1 MGLLMIWNDLY
12 KEVRKRFRSQMYS
25 SYATN
30 ITSYTISLFSYIT
43 KQKIDLEKL
52 WKTQLVAPEIKDFLY
67 ELSEIVHDHITAL
80 PKGIDLVLRYPL

>member
-1 MGLLMIWNDLY
+1 
-12 KEVRKRFRSQMYS
+12 MYS

-52 WKTQLVAPEIKDFLY
+52 WKTQLVAPEIKDFL
-67 ELSEIVHDHITAL
+67 
-80 PKGIDLVLRYPL
+80 

>member
-12 KEVRKRFRSQMYS
+12 KEVRKRVRSQMYS

-52 WKTQLVAPEIKDFLY
+52 WKTQIVAPEIKDFLY
-67 ELSEIVHDHITAL
+67 ELSEIVHDHITDL
-80 PKGIDLVLRYPL
+80 PKGIDLVRIL